1 MVKANLLRFLLFFLS
16 ISCVVSAQET
26 FRDEFGSVSYS
37 NNDGTQNFSAN
48 WQENNEITNP
58 SAGQIRIVGNQLRF
72 QQLTGQF
79 IFRNLDLSG
88 VASATLTFDYNGSS
102 IGDEILRLFFRRN
115 DGTLLILQNYGNAAG
130 SVTYNIPTDY
140 IHANS
145 AIGFFGNGWDAG
157 ETAFVDN
164 VEIAVTYLPPSVI
177 VEDVTINEDLGT
189 ANFLVTHT
197 GNGTNGPFTVNYQ
210 TADITATAGNDY
222 ILSSGT
228 LNFNGTVGDTET
240 ITISILDDTLIEGP
254 ENFRIEFVSSSDS
267 SVDFS
272 DTATIT
278 IIDDEV
284 PSSTPLTLFRE
295 FNGYYDYTLTGGS
308 MRDQDNSGNTCSI
321 VTTSSNTLTSAVPAT
336 AQIEQAFLFWTHSGT
351 EPDLQVSL
359 EGQTV
364 DADFANESFI
374 GALSFYS
381 MIADVTTLI
390 EGIPIGSINTND
402 FDFSDLA
409 VDNTGSYCS
418 GQVTLGGWSLMIF
431 YEEPSLPAV
440 SLNLYQGFQGYQN
453 TTAPVSFTLDGFY
466 AIASSGAK
474 TTVLSWEGD
483 QTITGGEQ
491 LSITTSLGTNK
502 LTGDG
507 DNNGVTVDNPYNSTI
522 FDNTVTPNINNTT
535 TYGLDLDTYDISSFI
550 APAESSVTTNVE
562 MGGDFVLLNGV
573 VIKVPSNLITGT
585 VFEDVN
591 YPGGFGRDITTANG
605 IPVEGVSIELYNSL
619 GVLIDTQITGENG
632 LYVFGGIPNDTYSLR
647 VVNSTVT
654 SNRGGGSSCTTCYPV
669 QTFRRFDTGT
679 GLTDV
684 VDEVGGANPA
694 GEDSP
699 SGTLTGAQSVST
711 IFINASGIIDVDFGF
726 NFNAIV
732 NTNENGQGSLEQF
745 IVNSNNLDETGL
757 DIEANSIFDPAAG
770 VDTSIFMIPTTSDS
784 QGRPTDINYN
794 GAYFDIFVA
803 NGNPFTNLLADNT
816 SIDGRTQTA
825 YSGNTNSGTVG
836 SGGTVV
842 GTSGIILPT
851 YDLPEIQIHRNR
863 GDVHRVEAN
872 DVTIRNVSVFA
883 NNNAAIRINSG
894 SVEIFENVLGV
905 DAAGN
910 NAGNIDF
917 GVENQGGNVLVSGNY
932 IATVTDA
939 GVYLNGGNSSIIE
952 NNHFFSNGATAC
964 DDNIEINS
972 GDGIFIQQNLIENS
986 ASVGIDGENIAGNV
1000 SILNNTIIGSGQNG
1014 GNCSGSVQNY
1024 GIRLSGNDSE
1034 ISNNIIFN
1042 NGGAG
1047 FILVGNSGENGN
1059 LISRNSFFNNGIDGA
1074 ALGIDLVASGTV
1086 PDGVTINDL
1095 NDADTGPND
1104 LVNFPIISGVYI
1116 AGTNLVVEGWSRPG
1130 ATIEWFL
1137 TDVSEGTAPT
1147 GDNQLG
1153 LSTDYGEGQTF
1164 IGSVIEG
1171 SVLDTDNTTGNYI
1184 DADGN
1189 TDNTNKF
1196 KFTIPMPSGVVL
1208 TNLVTA
1214 TATISNSTSE
1224 FSPVS
1229 TIKTYTVITNR
1240 RITYRTKP
1248 N

>member
-1 MVKANLLRFLLFFLS
+1 
-16 ISCVVSAQET
+16 
-26 FRDEFGSVSYS
+26 
-37 NNDGTQNFSAN
+37 
-48 WQENNEITNP
+48 
-58 SAGQIRIVGNQLRF
+58 
-72 QQLTGQF
+72 
-79 IFRNLDLSG
+79 
-88 VASATLTFDYNGSS
+88 
-102 IGDEILRLFFRRN
+102 
-115 DGTLLILQNYGNAAG
+115 
-130 SVTYNIPTDY
+130 
-140 IHANS
+140 
-145 AIGFFGNGWDAG
+145 
-157 ETAFVDN
+157 
-164 VEIAVTYLPPSVI
+164 
-177 VEDVTINEDLGT
+177 
-189 ANFLVTHT
+189 
-197 GNGTNGPFTVNYQ
+197 
-210 TADITATAGNDY
+210 
-222 ILSSGT
+222 
-228 LNFNGTVGDTET
+228 
-240 ITISILDDTLIEGP
+240 
-254 ENFRIEFVSSSDS
+254 
-267 SVDFS
+267 
-272 DTATIT
+272 
-278 IIDDEV
+278 
-284 PSSTPLTLFRE
+284 
-295 FNGYYDYTLTGGS
+295 
-308 MRDQDNSGNTCSI
+308 
-321 VTTSSNTLTSAVPAT
+321 
-336 AQIEQAFLFWTHSGT
+336 
-351 EPDLQVSL
+351 
-359 EGQTV
+359 
-364 DADFANESFI
+364 
-374 GALSFYS
+374 
-381 MIADVTTLI
+381 
-390 EGIPIGSINTND
+390 
-402 FDFSDLA
+402 
-409 VDNTGSYCS
+409 
-418 GQVTLGGWSLMIF
+418 
-431 YEEPSLPAV
+431 
-440 SLNLYQGFQGYQN
+440 
-453 TTAPVSFTLDGFY
+453 
-466 AIASSGAK
+466 
-474 TTVLSWEGD
+474 
-483 QTITGGEQ
+483 
-491 LSITTSLGTNK
+491 
-502 LTGDG
+502 
-507 DNNGVTVDNPYNSTI
+507 
-522 FDNTVTPNINNTT
+522 
-535 TYGLDLDTYDISSFI
+535 
-550 APAESSVTTNVE
+550 
-562 MGGDFVLLNGV
+562 
-573 VIKVPSNLITGT
+573 
-585 VFEDVN
+585 
-591 YPGGFGRDITTANG
+591 
-605 IPVEGVSIELYNSL
+605 
-619 GVLIDTQITGENG
+619 
-632 LYVFGGIPNDTYSLR
+632 
-647 VVNSTVT
+647 
-654 SNRGGGSSCTTCYPV
+654 
-669 QTFRRFDTGT
+669 
-679 GLTDV
+679 
-684 VDEVGGANPA
+684 
-694 GEDSP
+694 
-699 SGTLTGAQSVST
+699 
-711 IFINASGIIDVDFGF
+711 
-726 NFNAIV
+726 
-732 NTNENGQGSLEQF
+732 
-745 IVNSNNLDETGL
+745 
-757 DIEANSIFDPAAG
+757 
-770 VDTSIFMIPTTSDS
+770 
-784 QGRPTDINYN
+784 
-794 GAYFDIFVA
+794 
-803 NGNPFTNLLADNT
+803 
-816 SIDGRTQTA
+816 
-825 YSGNTNSGTVG
+825 
-836 SGGTVV
+836 
-842 GTSGIILPT
+842 
-851 YDLPEIQIHRNR
+851 
-863 GDVHRVEAN
+863 
-872 DVTIRNVSVFA
+872 VTIRNVSVFA